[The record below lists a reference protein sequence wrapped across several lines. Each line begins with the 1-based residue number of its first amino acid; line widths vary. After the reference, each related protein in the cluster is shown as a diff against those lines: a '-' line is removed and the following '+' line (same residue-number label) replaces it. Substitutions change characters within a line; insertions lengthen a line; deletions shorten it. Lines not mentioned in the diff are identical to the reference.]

1 MVLLAVNMPV
11 FASETLFKGSV
22 LYTVESARKLAFEGL
37 ALKLDKEKIKPY
49 LIDENNEENM
59 GGGEQPGHLFGQQRQ
74 QRGFAA
80 AFDPLAP
87 DYRDGHGQM
96 PRVGPVAGAGDYD
109 PSGPGGSCKDSH
121 GNYFNLKKQRVIMF
135 DLAEFGLA

>member
-1 MVLLAVNMPV
+1 MAVDKHQQPRRGDAGLGRAPD
-11 FASETLFKGSV
+11 ASEGHLPGGT
-22 LYTVESARKLAFEGL
+22 ARNAI
-37 ALKLDKEKIKPY
+37 AHHAP
-49 LIDENNEENM
+49 

-109 PSGPGGSCKDSH
+109 PLDRLRRADGEAVGRLSGPARGRAGQEQQDK
-121 GNYFNLKKQRVIMF
+121 
-135 DLAEFGLA
+135 